1 MVAGR
6 VRRTE
11 GSLDTNLE
19 VEREIK
25 SFLGTNFPLYNEET
39 VDPEASLVESG
50 VVDSLGIL
58 ELVEFIEEKFQLQIP
73 EDELLPENLDSIAN
87 INRYLTRKLGGGN
100 VVAGEASG
108 T

>member
-1 MVAGR
+1 M
-6 VRRTE
+6 E
-11 GSLDTNLE
+11 TNVE

-25 SFLGTNFPLYNEET
+25 SFLSTNFPLYDEET
-39 VDPEASLVESG
+39 VDPGASLVESG

-58 ELVEFIEEKFQLQIP
+58 ELVEFIEERFQLQIP

-87 INRYLTRKLGGGN
+87 INRYLAGKLGGES
-100 VVAGEASG
+100 VVGDEAGG